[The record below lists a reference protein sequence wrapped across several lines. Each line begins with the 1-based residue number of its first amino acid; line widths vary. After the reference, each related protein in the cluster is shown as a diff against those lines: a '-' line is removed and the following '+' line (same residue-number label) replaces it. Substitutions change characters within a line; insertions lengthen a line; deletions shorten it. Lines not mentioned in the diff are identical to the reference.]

1 MRYSCDGGKMARRLQ
16 FLGVDRV
23 SEVQIL
29 CAVDVVKFM
38 GSERGLGSSSLSLV
52 YYLSVILT
60 II

>member
-1 MRYSCDGGKMARRLQ
+1 MARRLQ

-38 GSERGLGSSSLSLV
+38 GSEQGLGSSSLSLV

>member
-1 MRYSCDGGKMARRLQ
+1 MVRRLQ

-38 GSERGLGSSSLSLV
+38 GSEQRLGSSSLSLV